1 MIKLF
6 KIFSLVIIIPLFIC
20 NTKSDKIVYKKI
32 NTYSFEQLDSLQKIE
47 NRKVLVFVYAD
58 WCKYCLFMEDKTFK
72 DNKVVDKLNKD
83 YYFITLNTEYKEDI
97 TYNKHTF
104 KFKYTGINL
113 GIHELV
119 EELVKINNEI
129 NYPSI
134 CVLDKNNIIFN
145 HCGYLKPKEILLVL

>member
-1 MIKLF
+1 MKLI

-72 DNKVVDKLNKD
+72 NNKVIDKLNEE
-83 YYFITLNTEYKEDI
+83 YYFVTLNTEYKEDI
-97 TYNKHTF
+97 TYNNHTF
-104 KFKYTGINL
+104 KFIYTGINL
-113 GIHELV
+113 GIHEMVL
-119 EELVKINNEI
+119 ELVKINNEV

-134 CVLDKNNIIFN
+134 CILDKNNIIFN
-145 HCGYLKPKEILLVL
+145 HCGYLKPEDILSIL

>member
-72 DNKVVDKLNKD
+72 NNKVIDKLNEE
-83 YYFITLNTEYKEDI
+83 YYFVTLNTEYKEDI
-97 TYNKHTF
+97 TYNNHTF
-104 KFKYTGINL
+104 KFIYTGINL
-113 GIHELV
+113 GIHEMVL
-119 EELVKINNEI
+119 ELVKINNEV

-134 CVLDKNNIIFN
+134 CILDKNNIIFN
-145 HCGYLKPKEILLVL
+145 HCGYLKPEDILSIL

>member
-6 KIFSLVIIIPLFIC
+6 KICLLIIILPLLVS
-20 NTKSDKIVYKKI
+20 NTKGDKINYTDI
-32 NTYSFEQLDSLQKIE
+32 NTYSFSQLDSLQKVDS
-47 NRKVLVFVYAD
+47 RKVLVFVYAD
-58 WCKYCLFMEDKTFK
+58 WCRYCLFMEDKTFK
-72 DNKVVDKLNKD
+72 DNRVIDKLNEE
-83 YYFITLNTEYKEDI
+83 YYFVTLNTEYKEDI
-97 TYNKHTF
+97 TYNNHTF
-104 KFKYTGINL
+104 KFIYTGINT

-145 HCGYLKPKEILLVL
+145 HCGYLKSKEILSIL